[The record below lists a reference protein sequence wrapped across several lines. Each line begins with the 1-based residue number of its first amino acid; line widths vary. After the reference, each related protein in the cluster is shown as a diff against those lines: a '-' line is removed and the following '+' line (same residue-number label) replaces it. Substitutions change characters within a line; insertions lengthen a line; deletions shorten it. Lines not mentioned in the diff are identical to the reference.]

1 MDKISDGME
10 RHVEFVRSFKE
21 IWGDIFKWM
30 EDPKNDSK
38 TLEELNQS
46 HMVKVM
52 TKAYEVLQTDYV
64 SQNKAKHFR
73 QAISNVEQL
82 TCCLEKDNAKFM
94 GLVRSDLC

>member
-1 MDKISDGME
+1 
-10 RHVEFVRSFKE
+10 
-21 IWGDIFKWM
+21 
-30 EDPKNDSK
+30 
-38 TLEELNQS
+38 
-46 HMVKVM
+46 
-52 TKAYEVLQTDYV
+52 V